1 MLLLQAVTCRIRY
14 HPGRPFIILS
24 QTGVFMK
31 LHIALL
37 ATGLAFAGGALG
49 QAKVDAKAAEALAQK
64 SGCIA
69 CHNVDKKVIG
79 PAYKD
84 VAAKYKADKDAETKL
99 AAKVKA
105 GGSGVWGPVPMPPNA
120 QVSDADIKTLV
131 AWIMSL
137 K

>member
-1 MLLLQAVTCRIRY
+1 MRLAVTCRIRY
-14 HPGRPFIILS
+14 HGGRLFIIPSLS
-24 QTGVFMK
+24 GVFMK
-31 LHIALL
+31 LHLALL
-37 ATGLAFAGGALG
+37 ASGLALAGGALG

-84 VAAKYKADKDAETKL
+84 VAAKYKADKDADKKL

-131 AWIMSL
+131 AWIVSL